1 MTVFRLVDTDLF
13 VVGVCILSQDT
24 EVFKVLPI
32 ENFYQAL
39 FFVSFICLV
48 CFPCFVFFLAH
59 SINRSKAVF
68 VQ

>member
-1 MTVFRLVDTDLF
+1 MMVFRLVDTDLF
-13 VVGVCILSQDT
+13 VVDVCILSQDT

-39 FFVSFICLV
+39 FFVSFICI
-48 CFPCFVFFLAH
+48 VFSLAH

-68 VQ
+68 V